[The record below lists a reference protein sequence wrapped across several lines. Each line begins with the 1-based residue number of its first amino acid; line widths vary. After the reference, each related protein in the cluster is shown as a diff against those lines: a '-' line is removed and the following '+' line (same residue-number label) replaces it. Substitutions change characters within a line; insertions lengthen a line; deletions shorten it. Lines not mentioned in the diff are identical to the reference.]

1 MSDSPH
7 GANSID
13 SDSVNGGGKPGD
25 KKKSKRPPNT
35 AFRQQRLKAWQPILT
50 PKTVLPFFFAIGV
63 IFAPIGGLLL
73 YASSQVQ
80 MIKIE
85 YTQCAAK
92 APLAKSLDDDMELH
106 AVPSDYVSWQ
116 FKTQDQTPVVTWGRV
131 MEHNYTYETPPVTL
145 ASTMCRLEFTIPE
158 SMGPPVL
165 FYYMLD
171 NFYQNHRRYVTSSDS
186 AQLKGEKSTA
196 STCSPM
202 STDDETGLPIYPCG
216 LIANSMFNDTFA
228 TPVLLNVPTSG
239 EDSSSSGS
247 KAENYSMKSTNIAW
261 NSDKDLY
268 NPSAY
273 KNSEVMP
280 PENWRMRYPKYDDK
294 TPIPNLKE
302 DEHFQVWMR
311 TAGLPDFSK
320 LYMRN
325 DTTAM
330 RRGTYRVDI
339 VDNFPTT
346 IYKGKKSIILTTRTV
361 MGGKNPFAGIAYL
374 VIGGLCILFGTV
386 FTITH
391 LIKPR
396 KLGDH
401 TYLSWNNAPATAGG
415 KSGAPG
421 SSSAVASGRDIA

>member
-13 SDSVNGGGKPGD
+13 SDSVSGSGKPGE

-50 PKTVLPFFFAIGV
+50 PKTVLPFFFAIGI

-73 YASSQVQ
+73 YASAQVQ
-80 MIKIE
+80 MIRID
-85 YTQCAAK
+85 YTQCSQA
-92 APLAKSLDDDMELH
+92 APLSKSLNDDMELQP
-106 AVPSDYVSWQ
+106 VPSDYVSWQ
-116 FKTQDQTPVVTWGRV
+116 FKSQNQTPVVTWGRV
-131 MEHNYTYETPPVTL
+131 QKHPYTYETPPITL
-145 ASTMCRLEFTIPE
+145 ASTMCRLEFIIPE

-186 AQLKGEKSTA
+186 AQLKGEKSNA

-202 STDDETGLPIYPCG
+202 GVDDKTGLPIYPCG
-216 LIANSMFNDTFA
+216 LIANSMFNDTFKQ
-228 TPVLLNVPTSG
+228 PVLLNVPTG
-239 EDSSSSGS
+239 GDTSGS
-247 KAENYSMKSTNIAW
+247 KPENYTMTSTGIAW
-261 NSDKDLY
+261 DSDKDLY
-268 NPSAY
+268 NPTEY
-273 KNSEVMP
+273 ENSEVMP
-280 PENWRMRYPKYDDK
+280 PENWRMRYPKYDNN

-330 RRGTYRVDI
+330 QRGTYRVDI

-346 IYKGKKSIILTTRTV
+346 IYKGKKSIIVTTRTV

-374 VIGGLCILFGTV
+374 VIGGLCILFGTI

-391 LIKPR
+391 LVKPR
-396 KLGDH
+396 LV
-401 TYLSWNNAPATAGG
+401 YY
-415 KSGAPG
+415 
-421 SSSAVASGRDIA
+421 